1 MINAMLGAD
10 GNGGGFD
17 GGHDDIND
25 GIRKRLQSIG
35 PKHMNS
41 HYQGLTLFSFYQ
53 DTGRQAEIF
62 PKNKVILKTWPA
74 SDFG

>member
-1 MINAMLGAD
+1 MKVQSDFNKIHSDDVEEVGNIEERMINAMLGAD

-41 HYQGLTLFSFYQ
+41 HY
-53 DTGRQAEIF
+53 
-62 PKNKVILKTWPA
+62 
-74 SDFG
+74 